1 MSSGYYEISG
11 NTVVSVTNERLID
24 IILDNL
30 LNIYKIYSKFEIHLF
45 LDTSYSRLNES
56 LCKNYII
63 DICNN
68 YKFLNNLDDTLS
80 INDINNISGLDKSD
94 IEYIY
99 ILNSNVTTIL
109 SNTFIN
115 CNKLLYVNIN
125 YLTEIGNSVF
135 SNCQKLNKYYYEEK
149 IYNNGI
155 DLINYL
161 LDSGITIGVNV
172 FE

>member
-80 INDINNISGLDKSD
+80 INDIK
-94 IEYIY
+94 
-99 ILNSNVTTIL
+99 
-109 SNTFIN
+109 
-115 CNKLLYVNIN
+115 K
-125 YLTEIGNSVF
+125 
-135 SNCQKLNKYYYEEK
+135 
-149 IYNNGI
+149 
-155 DLINYL
+155 
-161 LDSGITIGVNV
+161 
-172 FE
+172 